1 MPPTS
6 TSCTPT
12 GGPVTGGTE
21 VTITGT
27 GLNTVEAVLVGGNE
41 ADIVGTPSATTLTFI
56 TPPAAAPGNQSV
68 AVYDGVEAVV
78 AGTQF
83 AYAAVPANDVLVT
96 QLAGRYA
103 LDVNTGTYDSP
114 TWTRVRGVTTIQR
127 TMNYT
132 NEDDSDT
139 DSGQW
144 DSTLDTSLGWTITGT
159 CKRGRGKI
167 SGTFDPG
174 QEALRVAGDALGA
187 AHIVDVRFYDRAAT
201 SVADEAKRGFATS
214 QWAPQGGNKT
224 GDKVNFTLTG
234 QGALVD
240 IDNPVIADPSLAGPY
255 AAA

>member
-1 MPPTS
+1 MAPTI
-6 TSCTPT
+6 TSFTPA

-27 GLNTVEAVLVGGNE
+27 GLDDVTVVLVGNDE
-41 ADIVGTPSATTLTFI
+41 AEIVGTPTATSLTFR
-56 TPPAAAPGNQSV
+56 TPAGPAGNAAV
-68 AVYDGVEAVV
+68 AVYDGTEMV
-78 AGTQF
+78 AAGAQF
-83 AYAAVPANDVLVT
+83 AYAAVPADDVLVT

-103 LDVNTGTYDSP
+103 LDVNTGTYDTP
-114 TWTRVRGVTTIQR
+114 TWLRVRGVTTIQR
-127 TMNYT
+127 AMNYT

-139 DSGQW
+139 DSGAW

-159 CKRGRGKI
+159 CKRGRGKV
-167 SGTFDPG
+167 SGAFDPG
-174 QEALRVAGDALGA
+174 QEALRVAGDSLGA
-187 AHIVDVRFYDRAAT
+187 AHVVDVRYYDRAAV
-201 SVADEAKRGFATS
+201 SVDDEAKRGFATS

-234 QGALVD
+234 QGALTD